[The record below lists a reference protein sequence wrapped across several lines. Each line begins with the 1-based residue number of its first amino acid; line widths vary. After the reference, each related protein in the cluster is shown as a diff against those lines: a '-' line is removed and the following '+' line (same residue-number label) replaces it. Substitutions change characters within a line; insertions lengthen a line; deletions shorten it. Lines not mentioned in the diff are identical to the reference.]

1 MKNIDTKKKTLMA
14 FRTMAPML
22 LLCVWMLPDLLSAQ
36 THYAQVL
43 KDVEANNPVLL
54 AARKRAEAQQTAAHV
69 GALLPNPEVEA
80 AYYWGDPSSVGIRW
94 DLGISQSF
102 EMPSVMVRRA
112 RLRKLQEQ
120 AAGLDYQVVRNATL
134 LEAQLT
140 CADMIYYRA
149 LGMIYSRRCQAAIR
163 IADLYQRRYAAGD
176 CSILDYNRAQMNLAD
191 VQNRAAEIN
200 LQGDHAV
207 HDLQRLVGGESYLFY
222 QSEYEEV
229 RVETS
234 FESWYEQLEMQN
246 PSLRLLDNQV
256 EAARYQRQLS
266 RAQWLPEMSV
276 GYASENVVGETFRG
290 VKVGLSLPIWSQQ
303 RAVKASRLAEA
314 AATEELSS
322 QRTEWFSRLQCMFH
336 RHEALIRNVGNLKEA
351 FQRCNSIDLL
361 DKALDAG
368 EISLEQYLLEAD
380 YYYNIEMQIWDVAH
394 ELEQLHLH
402 LYSITL

>member
-1 MKNIDTKKKTLMA
+1 MKNIDTQKKTLMA

-22 LLCVWMLPDLLSAQ
+22 LLCVWMLPDLLGAQ

-80 AYYWGDPSSVGIRW
+80 AYFWGDPASVGIRW

-102 EMPSVMVRRA
+102 EMPSVLVRRA
-112 RLRKLQEQ
+112 RLRNLQEQ

-134 LEAQLT
+134 LETQLT
-140 CADMIYYRA
+140 CADIIYYRA
-149 LGMIYSRRCQAAIR
+149 LGMIYTRRCQAAIR

-176 CSILDYNRAQMNLAD
+176 CSILDYNRAQINLAD

-276 GYASENVVGETFRG
+276 GYASENVVGQSFRG

-380 YYYNIEMQIWDVAH
+380 YYYNIEMQIWDTAH

>member
-1 MKNIDTKKKTLMA
+1 MKKIIII
-14 FRTMAPML
+14 L
-22 LLCVWMLPDLLSAQ
+22 LLIAWALPARLDAQ
-36 THYAQVL
+36 PHYAQVL

-80 AYYWGDPSSVGIRW
+80 AYFWGDPSSVGVRW
-94 DLGISQSF
+94 DLGVSQSF
-102 EMPSVMVRRA
+102 EMPSVLVRRA
-112 RLRKLQEQ
+112 RLRNLQEQ

-140 CADMIYYRA
+140 CADIIYYRA
-149 LGMIYSRRCQAAIR
+149 LGMIYTRRCQAAIR

-266 RAQWLPEMSV
+266 RAQWLPEVSV

>member
-22 LLCVWMLPDLLSAQ
+22 LLCVWMLPDLLGAQ
-36 THYAQVL
+36 THYARVL

-80 AYYWGDPSSVGIRW
+80 AYFWGDPASVGIRW

-112 RLRKLQEQ
+112 RLRNLQEQ
-120 AAGLDYQVVRNATL
+120 AASLDYLVVRNATL

-140 CADMIYYRA
+140 CADIIYYRA
-149 LGMIYSRRCQAAIR
+149 LGMIYTRRCQAAIR

-266 RAQWLPEMSV
+266 RAQWLPEISV
-276 GYASENVVGETFRG
+276 GYASENVVGQSFRG

-336 RHEALIRNVGNLKEA
+336 RHEALIRNVGNLREA

>member
-1 MKNIDTKKKTLMA
+1 MKKIIII
-14 FRTMAPML
+14 L
-22 LLCVWMLPDLLSAQ
+22 LLIAWALPARLDAQ
-36 THYAQVL
+36 PHYAQVL

-112 RLRKLQEQ
+112 RLRNLQEQ

-140 CADMIYYRA
+140 CADIIYYRA

-266 RAQWLPEMSV
+266 RAQWLPEVSV
-276 GYASENVVGETFRG
+276 GYASENVVGQSFRG

-336 RHEALIRNVGNLKEA
+336 RHEALIRNVGNLREA

>member
-1 MKNIDTKKKTLMA
+1 M
-14 FRTMAPML
+14 
-22 LLCVWMLPDLLSAQ
+22 LLCVWMLPDLLGAQ

-80 AYYWGDPSSVGIRW
+80 AYYWGDPSSIGVRW
-94 DLGISQSF
+94 DLGVSQSF
-102 EMPSVMVRRA
+102 EMPSVLVRRA
-112 RLRKLQEQ
+112 RLRNLQEQ
-120 AAGLDYQVVRNATL
+120 ATSLDYLVVRNATL

-140 CADMIYYRA
+140 CADIIYYRA
-149 LGMIYSRRCQAAIR
+149 LGMIYTRRCQAAIR

-222 QSEYEEV
+222 QGEYEEV

-276 GYASENVVGETFRG
+276 GYASENVVGQSFRG

-361 DKALDAG
+361 DKALEAG

>member
-1 MKNIDTKKKTLMA
+1 MKKIVII
-14 FRTMAPML
+14 L
-22 LLCVWMLPDLLSAQ
+22 LLIAWALPARLDAQ
-36 THYAQVL
+36 PHYAQVL

-80 AYYWGDPSSVGIRW
+80 AYFWGDPSSVGIRW

-102 EMPSVMVRRA
+102 EMPSVLVRRA
-112 RLRKLQEQ
+112 RLRNLQEQ

-140 CADMIYYRA
+140 CADIIYYRA
-149 LGMIYSRRCQAAIR
+149 LGMIYTRRCQAAIR

-276 GYASENVVGETFRG
+276 GYASENVVGQSFRG

-336 RHEALIRNVGNLKEA
+336 RHEALIRNVGNLREA

>member
-1 MKNIDTKKKTLMA
+1 MKNIDTKKRALRA
-14 FRTMAPML
+14 VRTMAPML
-22 LLCVWMLPDLLSAQ
+22 LLCVWMLPDLLGAQ

-80 AYYWGDPSSVGIRW
+80 AYFWGDPSSVGIRW

-112 RLRKLQEQ
+112 RLRNLQEQ
-120 AAGLDYQVVRNATL
+120 AASLDYQVVRNATL

-140 CADMIYYRA
+140 CADIIYYRA
-149 LGMIYSRRCQAAIR
+149 LGMIYTRRCQAAIR

-256 EAARYQRQLS
+256 EAARYRRQLS

-276 GYASENVVGETFRG
+276 GYASENVVGQSFRG

-336 RHEALIRNVGNLKEA
+336 RHEALIRNVGNLREA

>member
-1 MKNIDTKKKTLMA
+1 MKNIDSKKKSSMV

-22 LLCVWMLPDLLSAQ
+22 LLCACVFPCLLSAQ

-54 AARKRAEAQQTAAHV
+54 AAQKRAEAQQTAAHV

-80 AYYWGDPSSVGIRW
+80 AYDWGDPASVGVRW

-112 RLRKLQEQ
+112 RLCNLQEQ
-120 AAGLDYQVVRNATL
+120 AADLDYKVIRNATL

-140 CADMIYYRA
+140 CADLIYYRT
-149 LGMIYSRRCQAAIR
+149 LSLIYSRRCEAAIR
-163 IADLYQRRYAAGD
+163 IAELYQRRYAAGD
-176 CSILDYNRAQMNLAD
+176 CSILEYNRAQMNLAD
-191 VQNRAAEIN
+191 VQNRAAETD
-200 LQGDHAV
+200 LQGDLAV
-207 HDLQRLVGGESYLFY
+207 HDLHRLVGVENYPFR

-229 RVETS
+229 AVESS
-234 FESWYEQLEMQN
+234 FESWYGQLEMLN
-246 PSLRLLDNQV
+246 PSLRLLDNQAK
-256 EAARYQRQLS
+256 AAHYQLQLS

-290 VKVGLSLPIWSQQ
+290 VKVGLTLPLWSQQ

-314 AATEELSS
+314 AATEELAS
-322 QRTEWFSRLQCMFH
+322 QRVEWFSRLRCMFH
-336 RHEALIRNVGNLKEA
+336 RHETLRRNVHNLKEA
-351 FQRCNSIDLL
+351 FQRCNSIELL

-380 YYYNIEMQIWDVAH
+380 YYYSIEIQLWDTAH

-402 LYSITL
+402 LFSITL

>member
-1 MKNIDTKKKTLMA
+1 MKKIIII
-14 FRTMAPML
+14 L
-22 LLCVWMLPDLLSAQ
+22 LLIAWALPARLDAQ

-149 LGMIYSRRCQAAIR
+149 LGMIYTRRCQAAIR

-256 EAARYQRQLS
+256 EAARYRRQLS
-266 RAQWLPEMSV
+266 RAQWLPEVSV
-276 GYASENVVGETFRG
+276 GYASENVVGQSFRG

-336 RHEALIRNVGNLKEA
+336 RHEALIRNVGNLREA

>member
-1 MKNIDTKKKTLMA
+1 
-14 FRTMAPML
+14 MAPML
-22 LLCVWMLPDLLSAQ
+22 LLCAWAFPGLLCAQ
-36 THYAQVL
+36 PHYAQVL

-54 AARKRAEAQQTAAHV
+54 AAQKRAEAQQTAAHV

-80 AYYWGDPSSVGIRW
+80 AYYWGDPASVGIRW

-112 RLRKLQEQ
+112 RLRNLQEQ
-120 AAGLDYQVVRNATL
+120 AAGLDYKVIRNATL

-140 CADMIYYRA
+140 CADIIYYRA
-149 LGMIYSRRCQAAIR
+149 LGMIYTRRCQAAIR

-207 HDLQRLVGGESYLFY
+207 HDLQRLVGGESYSFY
-222 QSEYEEV
+222 QGEYEEV

-246 PSLRLLDNQV
+246 PSSRLLDNQV
-256 EAARYQRQLS
+256 EAARYRQQLS
-266 RAQWLPEMSV
+266 RAQWLPEVSV
-276 GYASENVVGETFRG
+276 GYASENVVGQSFRG

-336 RHEALIRNVGNLKEA
+336 RHEALIRNVGNLREA

-361 DKALDAG
+361 DKALEAG

>member
-1 MKNIDTKKKTLMA
+1 
-14 FRTMAPML
+14 ML
-22 LLCVWMLPDLLSAQ
+22 LIAWALPARLDAQ
-36 THYAQVL
+36 PHYAQVL

-80 AYYWGDPSSVGIRW
+80 AYFWGDPSSVGIRW

-102 EMPSVMVRRA
+102 EMPSVLVRRA
-112 RLRKLQEQ
+112 RLRNLQEQ
-120 AAGLDYQVVRNATL
+120 AASLDYQVVRNATL

-140 CADMIYYRA
+140 CADIIYYRA
-149 LGMIYSRRCQAAIR
+149 LGMIYTRRCQAAIR

-266 RAQWLPEMSV
+266 RAQWLPEVSV
-276 GYASENVVGETFRG
+276 GYASENVVGQTFRG

-361 DKALDAG
+361 DKALEAG

>member
-1 MKNIDTKKKTLMA
+1 MKKIIII
-14 FRTMAPML
+14 L
-22 LLCVWMLPDLLSAQ
+22 LLIAWALPARLDAQ

-102 EMPSVMVRRA
+102 EMPSVLVRRA

-140 CADMIYYRA
+140 CADIIYYRA
-149 LGMIYSRRCQAAIR
+149 LGMIYTRRCQAAIR

-256 EAARYQRQLS
+256 EAARYRRQLS

-276 GYASENVVGETFRG
+276 GYASENVVGQTFRG

>member
-1 MKNIDTKKKTLMA
+1 MKSIDSEKKSSVI
-14 FRTMAPML
+14 FSTMAAL
-22 LLCVWMLPDLLSAQ
+22 LLCALVFSGSLSAQ
-36 THYAQVL
+36 PHYAQVL

-54 AARKRAEAQQTAAHV
+54 AAQKRAEAQQTAAHV
-69 GALLPNPEVEA
+69 GMLLPNPEVEA
-80 AYYWGDPSSVGIRW
+80 AYYWGDPASVGIRW

-112 RLRKLQEQ
+112 RLRNLQEQ
-120 AAGLDYQVVRNATL
+120 AADLDYKVIRNATL

-140 CADMIYYRA
+140 CADMIYYKA
-149 LGMIYSRRCQAAIR
+149 LGMIYSRRCQAAVR
-163 IADLYQRRYAAGD
+163 IAELYQRRYAAGD

-191 VQNRAAEIN
+191 VQNRAAEID
-200 LQGDHAV
+200 LQSDLAV
-207 HDLQRLVGGESYLFY
+207 HDLHRLVGVENYPFR

-229 RVETS
+229 TVESS

-246 PSLRLLDNQV
+246 PSLRLLDNQA
-256 EAARYQRQLS
+256 EAARCQLQLS

-276 GYASENVVGETFRG
+276 GYASENIVGETFRG
-290 VKVGLSLPIWSQQ
+290 VKVGLSIPIWSQQ
-303 RAVKASRLAEA
+303 RAVKASRLAEV
-314 AATEELSS
+314 AATEELAS
-322 QRTEWFSRLQCMFH
+322 QRAVWFSKLRCMFH
-336 RHEALIRNVGNLKEA
+336 RHETLLRNVGSLKET

-361 DKALDAG
+361 DKALEAG

-380 YYYNIEMQIWDVAH
+380 YYYSIEMQIWDVTH

>member
-22 LLCVWMLPDLLSAQ
+22 LLCVWMLPDLLGAQ

-112 RLRKLQEQ
+112 RLRNLQEQ
-120 AAGLDYQVVRNATL
+120 AASLDYLVVRNATL

-140 CADMIYYRA
+140 CADIIYYRA
-149 LGMIYSRRCQAAIR
+149 LGMIYTRRCQAAIR

-266 RAQWLPEMSV
+266 RAQWLPEISV
-276 GYASENVVGETFRG
+276 GYASENVVGQSFRG

-336 RHEALIRNVGNLKEA
+336 RHEALIRNVGNLREA

-361 DKALDAG
+361 DKALEAG

>member
-1 MKNIDTKKKTLMA
+1 MKKIIII
-14 FRTMAPML
+14 L
-22 LLCVWMLPDLLSAQ
+22 LLIAWALPARLDAQ
-36 THYAQVL
+36 PHYAQVL

-112 RLRKLQEQ
+112 RLRNLQEQ
-120 AAGLDYQVVRNATL
+120 AASLDYQVVRNATL

-140 CADMIYYRA
+140 CADIIYYRA
-149 LGMIYSRRCQAAIR
+149 LGMIYTRRCQAAIR

-276 GYASENVVGETFRG
+276 GYASENVVGQTFRG

>member
-1 MKNIDTKKKTLMA
+1 MKKIVII
-14 FRTMAPML
+14 L
-22 LLCVWMLPDLLSAQ
+22 LLIAWALPARLDAQ

-112 RLRKLQEQ
+112 RLRNLQEQ

-140 CADMIYYRA
+140 CADIIYYRA
-149 LGMIYSRRCQAAIR
+149 LGMIYTRRCQAAIR

-229 RVETS
+229 KVETS

-276 GYASENVVGETFRG
+276 GYASENVVGQSFRG

-336 RHEALIRNVGNLKEA
+336 RHEALIRNVGNLREA

-361 DKALDAG
+361 DKALEAG

>member
-1 MKNIDTKKKTLMA
+1 MKKIIII
-14 FRTMAPML
+14 L
-22 LLCVWMLPDLLSAQ
+22 LLIAWALPARLDAQ
-36 THYAQVL
+36 SHYAQVL

-80 AYYWGDPSSVGIRW
+80 AYFWGDPASVGIRW

-112 RLRKLQEQ
+112 RLRNLQEQ
-120 AAGLDYQVVRNATL
+120 AASLDYQVVRNATL

-140 CADMIYYRA
+140 CADIIYYRA
-149 LGMIYSRRCQAAIR
+149 LGMIYTRRCQAAIR

>member
-22 LLCVWMLPDLLSAQ
+22 LLCVWMLPDLLGAQ

-80 AYYWGDPSSVGIRW
+80 AYFWGDPASVGIRW

-112 RLRKLQEQ
+112 RLRNLQEQ
-120 AAGLDYQVVRNATL
+120 AASLDYLVVRNATL

-140 CADMIYYRA
+140 CADIIYYRA
-149 LGMIYSRRCQAAIR
+149 LGMIYTRRCQAAIR

-266 RAQWLPEMSV
+266 RAQWLPEISV
-276 GYASENVVGETFRG
+276 GYASENVVGQSFRG

-336 RHEALIRNVGNLKEA
+336 RHEALIRNVGNLREA

>member
-1 MKNIDTKKKTLMA
+1 
-14 FRTMAPML
+14 ML
-22 LLCVWMLPDLLSAQ
+22 LIAWALPARLDAQ
-36 THYAQVL
+36 PHYAQVL

-102 EMPSVMVRRA
+102 EMPSVLVRRA

-266 RAQWLPEMSV
+266 RAQWLPEVSV
-276 GYASENVVGETFRG
+276 GYASENVVGQSFRG
-290 VKVGLSLPIWSQQ
+290 VKVGLSLPIWSLQ

-336 RHEALIRNVGNLKEA
+336 RHEALIRNVGNLREA

>member
-336 RHEALIRNVGNLKEA
+336 RHEALIRNVGNLREA

>member
-1 MKNIDTKKKTLMA
+1 MKKIIII
-14 FRTMAPML
+14 L
-22 LLCVWMLPDLLSAQ
+22 LLIAWALPARLDAQ
-36 THYAQVL
+36 PHYAQVL

-102 EMPSVMVRRA
+102 EMPSVLVRRA

-266 RAQWLPEMSV
+266 RAQWLPEVSV
-276 GYASENVVGETFRG
+276 GYASENVVGQSFRG
-290 VKVGLSLPIWSQQ
+290 VKVGLSLPIWSLQ

-336 RHEALIRNVGNLKEA
+336 RHEALIRNVGNLREA

>member
-1 MKNIDTKKKTLMA
+1 MKKIIII
-14 FRTMAPML
+14 L
-22 LLCVWMLPDLLSAQ
+22 LLIAWALPARLDAQ
-36 THYAQVL
+36 PHYAQVL
-43 KDVEANNPVLL
+43 KDVESNNPVLL

-80 AYYWGDPSSVGIRW
+80 AYFWGDPSSVGIRW

-102 EMPSVMVRRA
+102 EMPSVLVRRA

-140 CADMIYYRA
+140 CADIIYYRA
-149 LGMIYSRRCQAAIR
+149 LGMIYTRRCQAAIR

-266 RAQWLPEMSV
+266 RAQWLPEVSV
-276 GYASENVVGETFRG
+276 GYASENVVGQSFRG

-336 RHEALIRNVGNLKEA
+336 RHEALIGNVGNLREA

-361 DKALDAG
+361 DKALEAG

>member
-1 MKNIDTKKKTLMA
+1 MKKIVII
-14 FRTMAPML
+14 L
-22 LLCVWMLPDLLSAQ
+22 LLIAWALPDLLGAQ

-54 AARKRAEAQQTAAHV
+54 AARQRAEAQQTAAHV

-112 RLRKLQEQ
+112 RLRNLQEQ

-140 CADMIYYRA
+140 CADIIYYRA

-276 GYASENVVGETFRG
+276 GYASENVVGQSFRG

-336 RHEALIRNVGNLKEA
+336 RHEALIRNVGNLREA

-361 DKALDAG
+361 DKALEAG

-394 ELEQLHLH
+394 VLEQLHLH

>member
-1 MKNIDTKKKTLMA
+1 MKKIIII
-14 FRTMAPML
+14 L
-22 LLCVWMLPDLLSAQ
+22 LLIAWALPARLDAQ
-36 THYAQVL
+36 PHYAQVL

-140 CADMIYYRA
+140 CADIIYYRA
-149 LGMIYSRRCQAAIR
+149 LGMIYTRRCQAAIR

-256 EAARYQRQLS
+256 EAARYRRQLS

-336 RHEALIRNVGNLKEA
+336 RHEALIRNVGNLREA

-361 DKALDAG
+361 DKALEAG

>member
-222 QSEYEEV
+222 QREYEEV

-276 GYASENVVGETFRG
+276 GYASENVVGQSFRG

-336 RHEALIRNVGNLKEA
+336 RHEALIRNVGNLREA

>member
-1 MKNIDTKKKTLMA
+1 MKNIDTEKKSSA
-14 FRTMAPML
+14 VFRTMAPML
-22 LLCVWMLPDLLSAQ
+22 LLCAWVFPGLLCAQ
-36 THYAQVL
+36 PHYAQVL

-54 AARKRAEAQQTAAHV
+54 AAQKRAEAQQTAAHV

-80 AYYWGDPSSVGIRW
+80 AYYWGDPASVGIRW

-112 RLRKLQEQ
+112 RLRNLQEQ
-120 AAGLDYQVVRNATL
+120 AAGLDYKVIRNATL

-140 CADMIYYRA
+140 CADIIYYRA

-163 IADLYQRRYAAGD
+163 IALLYQQRYAAGD
-176 CSILDYNRAQMNLAD
+176 CSILEYNRAQMNLAD

-207 HDLQRLVGGESYLFY
+207 HDLQRLVGEASYPFY

-229 RVETS
+229 SVEFS

-276 GYASENVVGETFRG
+276 GYASENVVGQTFRG
-290 VKVGLSLPIWSQQ
+290 VKVGLSIPIWSQQ

-336 RHEALIRNVGNLKEA
+336 RHEALIRNVGNLREA

-402 LYSITL
+402 LYSIAL

>member
-1 MKNIDTKKKTLMA
+1 MKKIIII
-14 FRTMAPML
+14 L
-22 LLCVWMLPDLLSAQ
+22 LLIAWALPARLDAQ

-149 LGMIYSRRCQAAIR
+149 LGMIYTRRCQAAIR

-176 CSILDYNRAQMNLAD
+176 CSILDYNRAQMNRAD

-256 EAARYQRQLS
+256 EAARYRRQLS
-266 RAQWLPEMSV
+266 RAQWLPEVSV
-276 GYASENVVGETFRG
+276 GYASENVVGQSFRG

-336 RHEALIRNVGNLKEA
+336 RHEALIRNVGNLREA

>member
-1 MKNIDTKKKTLMA
+1 MKKIIII
-14 FRTMAPML
+14 L
-22 LLCVWMLPDLLSAQ
+22 LLIAWALPARLDAQ
-36 THYAQVL
+36 PHYAQVL

-112 RLRKLQEQ
+112 RLRNLQEQ

-140 CADMIYYRA
+140 CADIIYYRA
-149 LGMIYSRRCQAAIR
+149 LGMIYTRRCQAAIR

-336 RHEALIRNVGNLKEA
+336 RHEALIRNVGNLREA

-361 DKALDAG
+361 DKALEAG

>member
-1 MKNIDTKKKTLMA
+1 MKKIIII
-14 FRTMAPML
+14 L
-22 LLCVWMLPDLLSAQ
+22 LLIAWALPARLDAQ
-36 THYAQVL
+36 SHYAQVL

-140 CADMIYYRA
+140 CADIIYYRA
-149 LGMIYSRRCQAAIR
+149 LGMIYTRRCQAAIR

-276 GYASENVVGETFRG
+276 GYASENVVGQTFRG

-336 RHEALIRNVGNLKEA
+336 RHEALIRNVGNLREA

>member
-1 MKNIDTKKKTLMA
+1 MKKIIII
-14 FRTMAPML
+14 L
-22 LLCVWMLPDLLSAQ
+22 LLIAWALPARLDAQ

-80 AYYWGDPSSVGIRW
+80 AYFWGDPSSIGVRW
-94 DLGISQSF
+94 DLGVSQSF
-102 EMPSVMVRRA
+102 EMPSVLVRRA
-112 RLRKLQEQ
+112 RLRNLQEQ

-140 CADMIYYRA
+140 CADIIYYRA
-149 LGMIYSRRCQAAIR
+149 LGMIYTRRCQAAIR

-266 RAQWLPEMSV
+266 RAQWLPEVSV

-394 ELEQLHLH
+394 VLEQLHLH

>member
-1 MKNIDTKKKTLMA
+1 MKKIVII
-14 FRTMAPML
+14 L
-22 LLCVWMLPDLLSAQ
+22 LLIAWALPARLDAQ

-80 AYYWGDPSSVGIRW
+80 AYFWGDPSSVGIRW

-140 CADMIYYRA
+140 CADIIYYRA
-149 LGMIYSRRCQAAIR
+149 LGMIYTRRCQAAIR

-222 QSEYEEV
+222 QGEYEEV

-256 EAARYQRQLS
+256 EAARYRRQLS

-276 GYASENVVGETFRG
+276 GYASENVVGQSFRG

-336 RHEALIRNVGNLKEA
+336 RHEALIRNVGNLREA

-361 DKALDAG
+361 DKALEAG

>member
-80 AYYWGDPSSVGIRW
+80 AYFWGDPSSVGIRW

-140 CADMIYYRA
+140 CADIIYYRA
-149 LGMIYSRRCQAAIR
+149 LGMIYTRRCQAAIR

-176 CSILDYNRAQMNLAD
+176 CSILDYNRAQINLAD

-207 HDLQRLVGGESYLFY
+207 HDLQRLVGGESYSFY
-222 QSEYEEV
+222 QGEYEEV

-276 GYASENVVGETFRG
+276 GYASENVVGQSFRG

-336 RHEALIRNVGNLKEA
+336 RHEALIRNVGNLREA

-361 DKALDAG
+361 DKALEAG

>member
-1 MKNIDTKKKTLMA
+1 MKKIVII
-14 FRTMAPML
+14 L
-22 LLCVWMLPDLLSAQ
+22 LLIAWALPARLDAQ
-36 THYAQVL
+36 PHYAQVL

-80 AYYWGDPSSVGIRW
+80 SYFWGDPSSVGIRW

-112 RLRKLQEQ
+112 RLRNLQEQ

-140 CADMIYYRA
+140 CADIIYYRA
-149 LGMIYSRRCQAAIR
+149 LGMIYTRRCQAAIR

-222 QSEYEEV
+222 QGEYEEV

-256 EAARYQRQLS
+256 EAARYRRQLS

-314 AATEELSS
+314 AATEDLSS

-361 DKALDAG
+361 DKALEAG

>member
-1 MKNIDTKKKTLMA
+1 MQIIGE
-14 FRTMAPML
+14 R
-22 LLCVWMLPDLLSAQ
+22 
-36 THYAQVL
+36 
-43 KDVEANNPVLL
+43 
-54 AARKRAEAQQTAAHV
+54 
-69 GALLPNPEVEA
+69 
-80 AYYWGDPSSVGIRW
+80 
-94 DLGISQSF
+94 SF
-102 EMPSVMVRRA
+102 
-112 RLRKLQEQ
+112 
-120 AAGLDYQVVRNATL
+120 L

-140 CADMIYYRA
+140 CADIIYYRA
-149 LGMIYSRRCQAAIR
+149 LGMIYTRRCQAAIR

-229 RVETS
+229 KVETS

-276 GYASENVVGETFRG
+276 GYASENVVGQSFRG

-336 RHEALIRNVGNLKEA
+336 RHEALIRNVGNLREA

-361 DKALDAG
+361 DKALEAG

>member
-1 MKNIDTKKKTLMA
+1 MKKIIII
-14 FRTMAPML
+14 L
-22 LLCVWMLPDLLSAQ
+22 LLIAWALPARLDAQ
-36 THYAQVL
+36 PHYAQVL

-140 CADMIYYRA
+140 CADIIYYRA
-149 LGMIYSRRCQAAIR
+149 LGMIYTRRCQAAIR

-276 GYASENVVGETFRG
+276 GYASENVVGQSFRG

-336 RHEALIRNVGNLKEA
+336 RHEALIRNVGNLREA

-361 DKALDAG
+361 DKALEAG